1 MFERFPL
8 LYIAILYVF
17 STKDKIVFFM
27 QQFALL
33 IISLCIAV
41 IICAFSVMNG
51 FEDQITRSILEKTS
65 AITITSKVN
74 DFDNFLESAKIYNNG
89 FNVIPIEN
97 KKISKMENIKN
108 SYTIVTI
115 GKLSYRVVV
124 YEENDLEF
132 PIVISK
138 ELMGKLNEL
147 GYEDIKLYDPG
158 SYQALAGGKLTKY
171 KQYSKNELTV
181 FEKKLEKYELSY
193 VVLLSK
199 EEYRKLIKGKKT
211 NKINID
217 LHDIEEVDSVAELLR
232 KSYGK
237 NIEVKTWKEVKP
249 EIINAVRLQ
258 KKIFLLLYTIM
269 FILLCAIIVA
279 TSIAFFKEKRKDW
292 ALMKLLNSIP
302 YSVEKIFA
310 YKNIITFILSTTI
323 GITVG
328 YIFTIYSNEIINVL
342 IYLSESSVRA
352 EDMFGVNRI
361 SYQFRVSDFILTI
374 AFSLVVFIVNFIVLL
389 AVFKKE
395 NVSTMIRGN

>member
-1 MFERFPL
+1 VFERFPL

-51 FEDQITRSILEKTS
+51 FEEQITRSILEKTS
-65 AITITSKVN
+65 AITVTAKVN

-89 FNVIPIEN
+89 FSIEPIESE
-97 KKISKMENIKN
+97 KISKMENVKN

-115 GKLSYRVVV
+115 GRLSYRVVV
-124 YEENDLEF
+124 YEANDLEF

-138 ELMGKLNEL
+138 ELMNKLNEL
-147 GYEDIKLYDPG
+147 GQEDIKLYDPG
-158 SYQALAGGKLTKY
+158 SYQAMAGGKLTKY
-171 KQYSKNELTV
+171 KQYLKKELTV
-181 FEKKLEKYELSY
+181 FDKKLEKYELSY

-199 EEYRKLIKGKKT
+199 EEYRKLIRGKKI

-217 LHDIEEVDSVAELLR
+217 LYDIEEVDSVAELLR

-237 NIEVKTWKEVKP
+237 NVDVKTWKEVKP

-323 GITVG
+323 GVTVG

-342 IYLSESSVRA
+342 IYLSESSVKA

-361 SYQFRVSDFILTI
+361 SYQFRVSDFMITI
-374 AFSLVVFIVNFIVLL
+374 AFSLVVFIINFIVLL